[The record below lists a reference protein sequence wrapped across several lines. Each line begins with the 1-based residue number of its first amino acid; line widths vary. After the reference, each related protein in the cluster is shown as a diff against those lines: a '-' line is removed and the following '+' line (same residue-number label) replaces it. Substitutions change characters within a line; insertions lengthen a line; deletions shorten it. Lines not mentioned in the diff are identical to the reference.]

1 MTTAT
6 APRTEAGTTWR
17 ALGVSVG
24 LVVTDPAALEPAR
37 RLLVRRLEELDLAC
51 SRFREDSEIMT
62 VERAG
67 GRPVAI
73 SPLLAEAVEVAL
85 DAARRTGGDLD
96 PTMGRRLAQLGYDR
110 TFTAVATRGDAL
122 PVQVRVTAPER
133 ATWRDVALD
142 RATGTLSVPE
152 GVILDLGA
160 TAKAWAADTAAA
172 AMSAAL
178 GCGVLVS
185 LGGDIA
191 VCGPAPT
198 GGWPIAVQD
207 TETAHSPATVAITAG
222 GLATSGTAAR
232 RWHRGS
238 DLLHHVLDPRTGMPA
253 RTPWRAITVA
263 APSALEANVATTT
276 AVVRGGA
283 GLDWL
288 RGLGLPARLV
298 AETGEVTLLGGWP
311 R

>member
-1 MTTAT
+1 M
-6 APRTEAGTTWR
+6 
-17 ALGVSVG
+17 
-24 LVVTDPAALEPAR
+24 
-37 RLLVRRLEELDLAC
+37 
-51 SRFREDSEIMT
+51 
-62 VERAG
+62 
-67 GRPVAI
+67 
-73 SPLLAEAVEVAL
+73 
-85 DAARRTGGDLD
+85 
-96 PTMGRRLAQLGYDR
+96 
-110 TFTAVATRGDAL
+110 
-122 PVQVRVTAPER
+122 
-133 ATWRDVALD
+133 
-142 RATGTLSVPE
+142 
-152 GVILDLGA
+152 
-160 TAKAWAADTAAA
+160 
-172 AMSAAL
+172 
-178 GCGVLVS
+178 
-185 LGGDIA
+185 
-191 VCGPAPT
+191 
-198 GGWPIAVQD
+198 
-207 TETAHSPATVAITAG
+207 AITAG